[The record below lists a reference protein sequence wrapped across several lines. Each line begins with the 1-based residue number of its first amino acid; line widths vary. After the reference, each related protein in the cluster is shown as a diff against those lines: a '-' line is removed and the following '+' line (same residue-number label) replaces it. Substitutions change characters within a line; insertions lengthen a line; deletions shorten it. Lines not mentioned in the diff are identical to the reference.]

1 MAVSGGQVERYAG
14 RLIISCLAAEAITA
28 GDVVNISDDFTVSQG
43 DANEVLGTGIAMQ
56 TATEVGDRIDV
67 DFGSG
72 VVYDLVASGAIAA
85 GAYVKTGA
93 AGAVASGA
101 ADGDPRLLVGFALAA
116 AADDVVPV
124 VIR

>member
-14 RLIISCLAAEAITA
+14 RLIISCLVAEAVTA
-28 GDVVNISDDFTVSQG
+28 RNVVKVTGDFTVSQG
-43 DANEVLGTGIAMQ
+43 DANDVVGTGVALQ
-56 TATEVGDRIDV
+56 SATEVGDRIDV
-67 DFGSG
+67 DFGYG
-72 VVYDLVASGAIAA
+72 VVHDLAASGAIAA